1 MENHKHHCEN
11 EYLNQDELCRCDKQC
26 INCELL
32 EEKQQIMKYTQTE
45 IDSSINKLTVML
57 DNLILE
63 RKGLNEQMRD
73 IKKNIQFYED
83 LDCSQLKAF

>member
-1 MENHKHHCEN
+1 
-11 EYLNQDELCRCDKQC
+11 
-26 INCELL
+26 
-32 EEKQQIMKYTQTE
+32 MKYTQTE

>member
-1 MENHKHHCEN
+1 
-11 EYLNQDELCRCDKQC
+11 
-26 INCELL
+26 
-32 EEKQQIMKYTQTE
+32 MKYTQKE
-45 IDSSINKLTVML
+45 IDSNINKLTVML

>member
-1 MENHKHHCEN
+1 
-11 EYLNQDELCRCDKQC
+11 
-26 INCELL
+26 
-32 EEKQQIMKYTQTE
+32 MKYTQKE